1 MENCENLP
9 FIKCS
14 PLWKTIESMEIYK
27 KIQQKPHFSPLIK
40 RPEETREGLA
50 IAHMVNFSN
59 LVERITKLQFSDPI
73 TVIESIVGALDELES
88 NGFDVEFIRAC
99 LTQLLSKKQTGEE
112 LHKECRDIENEI
124 SDTLNEKEKV
134 DEEITQLNQRMNELA
149 AKLGDAV
156 TRKEMKERVIST
168 LKSKLASKDVQG
180 LQLEFQNIVSSF
192 L

>member
-1 MENCENLP
+1 
-9 FIKCS
+9 
-14 PLWKTIESMEIYK
+14 MEIYK